1 MKKKLYIKTALL
13 SLMGGLVLLSSSCLK
28 DSRYVNYFAD
38 APLAEFPLA
47 EVNPIEIG
55 GSDGAY
61 QAVAYPA
68 VNASGAP
75 ILNDTLTVAVKVA
88 APRALTSATTFTI
101 STTDVTALNSYNTA
115 NAGGTFVPLLAVPA
129 NDVTIIGGDQVTV
142 PAGITT
148 VYFKIIINNAVVQA
162 NTGVYALPLTIEN
175 AGSVQIA
182 TPEKYLLY
190 NLFAQ

>member
-1 MKKKLYIKTALL
+1 MKTKIYIKTAIFT
-13 SLMGGLVLLSSSCLK
+13 LMGGLVLLSSSCLK

-47 EVNPIEIG
+47 EVNAYQPG

-61 QAVAYPA
+61 QSINYPTT
-68 VNASGAP
+68 NT
-75 ILNDTLTVAVKVA
+75 NDTITVAVKVA

-115 NAGGTFVPLLAVPA
+115 NAGGTFVPLLALPA
-129 NDVTIIGGDQVTV
+129 SDFTVIGGLQVTV
-142 PAGITT
+142 PANITE
-148 VYFKIIINNAVVQA
+148 VYFKVVVNGAFVAA
-162 NTGVYALPLTIEN
+162 NPKGTYVLPLTIEN

-182 TPEKYLLY
+182 IPEKYLLY